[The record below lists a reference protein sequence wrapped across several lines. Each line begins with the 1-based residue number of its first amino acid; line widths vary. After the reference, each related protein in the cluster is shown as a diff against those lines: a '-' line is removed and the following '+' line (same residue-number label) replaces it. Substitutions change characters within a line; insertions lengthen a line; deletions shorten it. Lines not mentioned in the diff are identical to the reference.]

1 VLATKTHPET
11 EPLGW
16 EQFEKLVSQ
25 VNLPVYAL
33 GGLSESA
40 WIRHGKPGVR
50 ELPLL
55 GHFYKNEFYREHAKY
70 PIL

>member
-1 VLATKTHPET
+1 MDFVVLAPVLATKTHPET

-33 GGLSESA
+33 GGLSESSLDRVRQA
-40 WIRHGKPGVR
+40 GGQGVSAIRAFLEV
-50 ELPLL
+50 
-55 GHFYKNEFYREHAKY
+55 
-70 PIL
+70 